1 MARVGVIIHLVS
13 IDTKMN
19 PLIIHTIKICIQK
32 SNLEIC
38 YIWFLEDIMDT
49 TKLNPWNWLKKED
62 EEEKILPVKQHD
74 LCRWHRRDRSP
85 LLNLHDEIDRLFD
98 KTFQGIDFKT
108 PFFHKH
114 AFPQLGL
121 LKPDVD
127 ISGTE
132 KEYTITAE
140 LPGMTE
146 EDISIELKG
155 DSLILKGEKRQEKK
169 SEDEGYYRVER
180 NYGSFQRVL
189 TVPKDA
195 DAENIKAQYSNGV
208 ITITL
213 PRKAEAI
220 TESKKISIEKD

>member
-1 MARVGVIIHLVS
+1 M
-13 IDTKMN
+13 
-19 PLIIHTIKICIQK
+19 
-32 SNLEIC
+32 E
-38 YIWFLEDIMDT
+38 T

-62 EEEKILPVKQHD
+62 EEGKVVPVKHHE
-74 LCRWHRRDRSP
+74 LSRRHRPVRTH
-85 LLNLHDEIDRLFD
+85 LLSLHDEIDRLFD
-98 KTFQGIDFKT
+98 QAFHMGEFPS
-108 PFFHKH
+108 PFFQRHP
-114 AFPQLGL
+114 FPSFGEGM

-140 LPGMTE
+140 LPGMTD

-155 DSLILKGEKRQEKK
+155 DALILKGEKRQEKK
-169 SEDEGYYRVER
+169 SEEEGYYCVER

-195 DAENIKAQYSNGV
+195 DADNIKAQYRNGV

-220 TESKKISIEKD
+220 GETKKISIE